1 MQSGLSWDT
10 WGWSRAGTRIRAE
23 LGGQAKVVA
32 TGGMAHILAQMTD
45 AIEVVD
51 PMLTLEGLRL
61 IYHLNRQE

>member
-1 MQSGLSWDT
+1 MDAVSQRPARSS
-10 WGWSRAGTRIRAE
+10 SQP
-23 LGGQAKVVA
+23 GGAPTLAV
-32 TGGMAHILAQMTD
+32 GMAHILAQMTD